1 MTRLLK
7 LVERVEEDLDI
18 FLNDKSMTNQQA
30 FKEIGA
36 KLYEVDGLTWKGGF
50 VVKIAEQLIL
60 ENVPEEDKNSIY
72 RTNQSLQQNT
82 GFISLILD
90 FLAITSPKA

>member
-7 LVERVEEDLDI
+7 LVERVKEDLNI
-18 FLNDKSMTNQQA
+18 FLNDKGMTNDQA
-30 FKEIGA
+30 YQEIGK

-60 ENVPEEDKNSIY
+60 ENIEEENI
-72 RTNQSLQQNT
+72 
-82 GFISLILD
+82 
-90 FLAITSPKA
+90 

>member
-7 LVERVEEDLDI
+7 LVERVGEDLDI
-18 FLNDKSMTNQQA
+18 FLNDKGMTNDQA

-60 ENVPEEDKNSIY
+60 ENIEEENIWKRYTEQSKGL
-72 RTNQSLQQNT
+72 TN
-82 GFISLILD
+82 IKEKAILN
-90 FLAITSPKA
+90 LATIKV

>member
-7 LVERVEEDLDI
+7 LVERVGEDLDI
-18 FLNDKSMTNQQA
+18 FLNDKGMTNDQA
-30 FKEIGA
+30 YQEIGK

-60 ENVPEEDKNSIY
+60 ENIEEENIWHK
-72 RTNQSLQQNT
+72 
-82 GFISLILD
+82 IL
-90 FLAITSPKA
+90 

>member
-7 LVERVEEDLDI
+7 LVERVGEDLDI
-18 FLNDKSMTNQQA
+18 FLNDKDMTNEQA
-30 FKEIGA
+30 YQEIGK

-60 ENVPEEDKNSIY
+60 ENIEEENIWHKILYQIKNGI
-72 RTNQSLQQNT
+72 NW
-82 GFISLILD
+82 
-90 FLAITSPKA
+90 

>member
-1 MTRLLK
+1 MKYFMGVRMTRLTK

-18 FLNDKSMTNQQA
+18 LLNDKGMTNDQA

-36 KLYEVDGLTWKGGF
+36 KLYEIDGLTWKGGF

-60 ENVPEEDKNSIY
+60 ENVEEENI
-72 RTNQSLQQNT
+72 
-82 GFISLILD
+82 
-90 FLAITSPKA
+90 

>member
-7 LVERVEEDLDI
+7 LVERVGEDLDI
-18 FLNDKSMTNQQA
+18 FRNDEGMTNDQA
-30 FKEIGA
+30 FKEIGK

-60 ENVPEEDKNSIY
+60 ENVEEENI
-72 RTNQSLQQNT
+72 
-82 GFISLILD
+82 
-90 FLAITSPKA
+90 

>member
-7 LVERVEEDLDI
+7 LVEKVKEDLNI
-18 FLNDKSMTNQQA
+18 FLNDKGMTNDQA
-30 FKEIGA
+30 YQEIGK

-60 ENVPEEDKNSIY
+60 ENVEEENI
-72 RTNQSLQQNT
+72 
-82 GFISLILD
+82 
-90 FLAITSPKA
+90 

>member
-7 LVERVEEDLDI
+7 LVERVKEDLHI
-18 FLNDKSMTNQQA
+18 FLNDKGMTNDQA
-30 FKEIGA
+30 YQEIGK

-60 ENVPEEDKNSIY
+60 ENIEEENI
-72 RTNQSLQQNT
+72 
-82 GFISLILD
+82 
-90 FLAITSPKA
+90 

>member
-1 MTRLLK
+1 MTTSDKNAFLRPYVETDAQYEKRKTSRLVK

-18 FLNDKSMTNQQA
+18 FLNDKSMTNEQA

-60 ENVPEEDKNSIY
+60 ENIEEENI
-72 RTNQSLQQNT
+72 
-82 GFISLILD
+82 
-90 FLAITSPKA
+90 

>member
-7 LVERVEEDLDI
+7 LVERVKEDLNI
-18 FLNDKSMTNQQA
+18 FLNDKSMTNDQA
-30 FKEIGA
+30 YQEIGK

-60 ENVPEEDKNSIY
+60 ENVEEENI
-72 RTNQSLQQNT
+72 
-82 GFISLILD
+82 
-90 FLAITSPKA
+90 

>member
-7 LVERVEEDLDI
+7 LVERVGEDLNI
-18 FLNDKSMTNQQA
+18 FLNDKGMTNDQA
-30 FKEIGA
+30 YQEIGK

-60 ENVPEEDKNSIY
+60 ENIEEENI
-72 RTNQSLQQNT
+72 
-82 GFISLILD
+82 
-90 FLAITSPKA
+90 

>member
-7 LVERVEEDLDI
+7 LVERVGEDLDI
-18 FLNDKSMTNQQA
+18 FLNDKGMTNDQA
-30 FKEIGA
+30 YQEIGK

-60 ENVPEEDKNSIY
+60 ENVEEENI
-72 RTNQSLQQNT
+72 
-82 GFISLILD
+82 
-90 FLAITSPKA
+90 